1 MTLSAGVIVV
11 AFAVQ
16 VGICI
21 LPRSGC
27 TLEVGG
33 GRGSVFWESRLG
45 RLSPFAAD
53 GPPGRMSEEPGA
65 DQHMQQMS
73 IGTWSK

>member
-1 MTLSAGVIVV
+1 MNQTMQGILWIVDDPLSAGVIVV

-33 GRGSVFWESRLG
+33 GVVRCFG
-45 RLSPFAAD
+45 RVGWDVCPPSPPTDPQA
-53 GPPGRMSEEPGA
+53 G
-65 DQHMQQMS
+65 
-73 IGTWSK
+73 